1 MEARLWVGL
10 KGAEKVSI
18 VFEPIHDNR
27 ALSEKII
34 VQISDA
40 LIAGELKPGDR
51 LPPERELAEQFGVS
65 RTVIRDAVKTLA
77 GRGILHVKHG
87 AGIFVATSEENA
99 IGRLSALSEILP
111 LQGVGLRD
119 LFEIRKVLETE
130 GADWAARRRNGYHLE
145 RLRSILEDAHRTSE
159 NLEVLSDRDA
169 QFHVAIAEAS
179 QNLVLVRVM
188 LTLLDLLAQ
197 SRRESLS
204 IPGRAKLS
212 LKEHERI
219 VEEIEAQRPE
229 EARKT
234 MLEHLTSVESAILPE
249 SGER

>member
-1 MEARLWVGL
+1 M
-10 KGAEKVSI
+10 SI
-18 VFEPIHDNR
+18 VFEPVHDNR

-34 VQISDA
+34 AQISDA
-40 LIAGELKPGDR
+40 LVAGELKPGDR

-87 AGIFVATSEENA
+87 AGIFVTTSEENA
-99 IGRLSALSEILP
+99 IGRLGALSDILP
-111 LQGVGLRD
+111 LQGVSLRD
-119 LFEIRKVLETE
+119 LFEIRKVLEAE
-130 GADWAARRRNGYHLE
+130 GAEWAARRRNDYHLK
-145 RLRSILEDAHRTSE
+145 RLRGILEDAHRNSE
-159 NLEVLSDRDA
+159 NLEVLSERDA

-212 LKEHERI
+212 LKDHERI
-219 VEEIEAQRPE
+219 VEEIEAQRHE
-229 EARKT
+229 GARET
-234 MLEHLTSVESAILPE
+234 MLEHLTSVESAVLAE
-249 SGER
+249 SSER

>member
-1 MEARLWVGL
+1 
-10 KGAEKVSI
+10 VSI
-18 VFEPIHDNR
+18 VFEPVHDNR

-34 VQISDA
+34 AQISDA
-40 LIAGELKPGDR
+40 LVAGELKPGDR

-87 AGIFVATSEENA
+87 AGIFVTTSEENA
-99 IGRLSALSEILP
+99 IGRLGALSDILP
-111 LQGVGLRD
+111 LQGVRLRD
-119 LFEIRKVLETE
+119 LFEIRKVLEAE
-130 GADWAARRRNGYHLE
+130 GAEWAARRRNDYHLK
-145 RLRSILEDAHRTSE
+145 RLRGVLEDAHRNSE
-159 NLEVLSDRDA
+159 NLEVLSERDA

-188 LTLLDLLAQ
+188 LILLDLLAQ

-212 LKEHERI
+212 LKDHERI
-219 VEEIEAQRPE
+219 VEEIEAQRHE
-229 EARKT
+229 GARET
-234 MLEHLTSVESAILPE
+234 MLEHLTSVESAVLAE

>member
-1 MEARLWVGL
+1 
-10 KGAEKVSI
+10 VSI
-18 VFEPIHDNR
+18 VFEPVHDNR

-34 VQISDA
+34 AQISDA
-40 LIAGELKPGDR
+40 LVAGELKPGDR

-87 AGIFVATSEENA
+87 AGIFVTTSEENA
-99 IGRLSALSEILP
+99 IERLGALSDILP
-111 LQGVGLRD
+111 LQGVRLRD
-119 LFEIRKVLETE
+119 LFEIRKVLEAE
-130 GADWAARRRNGYHLE
+130 GAEWAARRRNDYHLE
-145 RLRSILEDAHRTSE
+145 RLRGILEDAHRNSE
-159 NLEVLSDRDA
+159 NLEVLSERDA

-212 LKEHERI
+212 LKDHERI
-219 VEEIEAQRPE
+219 LEEIEAQRHE
-229 EARKT
+229 GARET
-234 MLEHLTSVESAILPE
+234 MLEHLTSVESAVLAK

>member
-1 MEARLWVGL
+1 M
-10 KGAEKVSI
+10 
-18 VFEPIHDNR
+18 FEPVHDNR

-34 VQISDA
+34 VQISDV
-40 LIAGELKPGDR
+40 LITGGLKPGDR

-99 IGRLSALSEILP
+99 IGRLGALSDIFP

-119 LFEIRKVLETE
+119 LFEVRKVLETE
-130 GADWAARRRNGYHLE
+130 GAGWAARRRNEYHLE
-145 RLRSILEDAHRTSE
+145 RLRGILKDAHRSSE
-159 NLEVLSDRDA
+159 NLEVLSDQDA

-212 LKEHERI
+212 LKDHERI
-219 VEEIEAQRPE
+219 LEEIEAQRLE
-229 EARKT
+229 EARKA

>member
-1 MEARLWVGL
+1 M
-10 KGAEKVSI
+10 SI
-18 VFEPIHDNR
+18 VFEPVHDNR

-34 VQISDA
+34 AQISDA
-40 LIAGELKPGDR
+40 LVSGELKPGDR

-87 AGIFVATSEENA
+87 AGIFVTTSEENA
-99 IGRLSALSEILP
+99 MGRLGALSDILP
-111 LQGVGLRD
+111 LQGVSLRD
-119 LFEIRKVLETE
+119 LFEVRKVLEAE
-130 GADWAARRRNGYHLE
+130 GAEWAARRRNDYHLE
-145 RLRSILEDAHRTSE
+145 RLRGILEDAHRNSE
-159 NLEVLSDRDA
+159 NLEVLSERDA

-212 LKEHERI
+212 LKDYERI
-219 VEEIEAQRPE
+219 VEEIEAQRHE
-229 EARKT
+229 GARET
-234 MLEHLTSVESAILPE
+234 MLEHLTSVESAALAE

>member
-1 MEARLWVGL
+1 
-10 KGAEKVSI
+10 VSI
-18 VFEPIHDNR
+18 VFEPVHDNR

-34 VQISDA
+34 AQISDA
-40 LIAGELKPGDR
+40 LVAGELKPGDR

-87 AGIFVATSEENA
+87 AGIFVTTSEENA
-99 IGRLSALSEILP
+99 IGRLGALSDILP
-111 LQGVGLRD
+111 LQGVSLRD
-119 LFEIRKVLETE
+119 LFEIRKVLEAE
-130 GADWAARRRNGYHLE
+130 GAEWAARRRNDYHLK
-145 RLRSILEDAHRTSE
+145 RLRGILDDAYRNSE
-159 NLEVLSDRDA
+159 NIEVLSERDA

-212 LKEHERI
+212 LKDYERI
-219 VEEIEAQRPE
+219 VEEIEAQRHE
-229 EARKT
+229 GARET
-234 MLEHLTSVESAILPE
+234 MLEHLTSVESTVLAE
-249 SGER
+249 SGKR

>member
-1 MEARLWVGL
+1 M
-10 KGAEKVSI
+10 
-18 VFEPIHDNR
+18 FEPVHDNR

-34 VQISDA
+34 AQISDA
-40 LIAGELKPGDR
+40 LVAGELKPGDR

-87 AGIFVATSEENA
+87 AGIFVTTSEENA
-99 IGRLSALSEILP
+99 IGRLGALSDILP
-111 LQGVGLRD
+111 LQGVSLRD
-119 LFEIRKVLETE
+119 LFEIRKVLEAE
-130 GADWAARRRNGYHLE
+130 GAEWAARRRNDYHLK
-145 RLRSILEDAHRTSE
+145 RLRGILEDAYRNSE
-159 NLEVLSDRDA
+159 NIEVLSERDA

-212 LKEHERI
+212 LKDYERI
-219 VEEIEAQRPE
+219 VEEIEAQRHE
-229 EARKT
+229 GARET
-234 MLEHLTSVESAILPE
+234 MLEHLTSVESAVLAE

>member
-1 MEARLWVGL
+1 M
-10 KGAEKVSI
+10 SI
-18 VFEPIHDNR
+18 VFEPVHDNR

-34 VQISDA
+34 AQISDA
-40 LIAGELKPGDR
+40 LVSGELKPGDR

-87 AGIFVATSEENA
+87 AGIFVTTSEENA
-99 IGRLSALSEILP
+99 IGRLGALSDILP
-111 LQGVGLRD
+111 LQGVSLRD
-119 LFEIRKVLETE
+119 LFEVRKVLEAE
-130 GADWAARRRNGYHLE
+130 GAEWAARRRNDLHLK
-145 RLRSILEDAHRTSE
+145 RLRGILEDAYRNSE
-159 NLEVLSDRDA
+159 NVEVLSERDA

-204 IPGRAKLS
+204 IPGRVKLS
-212 LKEHERI
+212 LKDYERI
-219 VEEIEAQRPE
+219 VEEIEAQRHE
-229 EARKT
+229 GARET
-234 MLEHLTSVESAILPE
+234 MLEHLTSVESAALAE

>member
-1 MEARLWVGL
+1 MGL

-18 VFEPIHDNR
+18 VFEPVHDNR

-40 LIAGELKPGDR
+40 LIAGELKRGDR

-99 IGRLSALSEILP
+99 IRRLGALSDILP

-130 GADWAARRRNGYHLE
+130 GADWAARRRNHYHLE
-145 RLRSILEDAHRTSE
+145 RLRGILKDAHRNSE
-159 NLEVLSDRDA
+159 DLEVLSDRDA

-212 LKEHERI
+212 LKNHERI
-219 VEEIEAQRPE
+219 LEEIEAHRSE
-229 EARKT
+229 EAREA

>member
-1 MEARLWVGL
+1 
-10 KGAEKVSI
+10 VSI
-18 VFEPIHDNR
+18 VFEPVHDNR

-34 VQISDA
+34 AQISDA
-40 LIAGELKPGDR
+40 LVAGELQPGDR

-87 AGIFVATSEENA
+87 AGIFVTTSEENA
-99 IGRLSALSEILP
+99 IGRLGALSDILP
-111 LQGVGLRD
+111 LQGVRLRD
-119 LFEIRKVLETE
+119 LFEIRKVLEIE
-130 GADWAARRRNGYHLE
+130 GAEWAARRRNDYHLE
-145 RLRSILEDAHRTSE
+145 RLRGILEDAHRNSE
-159 NLEVLSDRDA
+159 NLEVLSERDV
-169 QFHVAIAEAS
+169 QFHVTIAEAS

-212 LKEHERI
+212 LKDHERI
-219 VEEIEAQRPE
+219 LEEIEAQRHE
-229 EARKT
+229 GARET
-234 MLEHLTSVESAILPE
+234 MLEHLTSVESAVLAE

>member
-1 MEARLWVGL
+1 MR
-10 KGAEKVSI
+10 I
-18 VFEPIHDNR
+18 VFEPVHDNR

-34 VQISDA
+34 AQIFDA
-40 LIAGELKPGDR
+40 LLAGELKPGDR

-87 AGIFVATSEENA
+87 AGIFVTTSEENA
-99 IGRLSALSEILP
+99 IERLGALSDILP
-111 LQGVGLRD
+111 LQGVRLRD
-119 LFEIRKVLETE
+119 LFEIRKVLEAE
-130 GADWAARRRNGYHLE
+130 GAEWAARRRNDYHLK
-145 RLRSILEDAHRTSE
+145 RLRGILEDAYRNSE
-159 NLEVLSDRDA
+159 NVEVLSERDA

-188 LTLLDLLAQ
+188 LILLDLLAH

-212 LKEHERI
+212 LKDYERI
-219 VEEIEAQRPE
+219 VEEIEAQRYE
-229 EARKT
+229 GARET
-234 MLEHLTSVESAILPE
+234 MLEHLTSVESAVLAE

>member
-1 MEARLWVGL
+1 VGL

-18 VFEPIHDNR
+18 VFEPVHDNR

-40 LIAGELKPGDR
+40 LIAGELKRGDR

-99 IGRLSALSEILP
+99 IGRLGVLSDILP

-130 GADWAARRRNGYHLE
+130 GADWAARRRNHYHLE
-145 RLRSILEDAHRTSE
+145 RLRGILKDAHRNSE
-159 NLEVLSDRDA
+159 DLEVLSDRDA

-212 LKEHERI
+212 LKDHERI
-219 VEEIEAQRPE
+219 LEEIEAHRSE
-229 EARKT
+229 EAREA

-249 SGER
+249 SDER

>member
-1 MEARLWVGL
+1 M
-10 KGAEKVSI
+10 SI
-18 VFEPIHDNR
+18 VFEPVHDNR

-34 VQISDA
+34 AQISDA
-40 LIAGELKPGDR
+40 LVAGELKPGDR

-87 AGIFVATSEENA
+87 AGIFVTTSEENA
-99 IGRLSALSEILP
+99 IGRLGALSDILP
-111 LQGVGLRD
+111 LQGVRLRD
-119 LFEIRKVLETE
+119 LFEIRKVLEAE
-130 GADWAARRRNGYHLE
+130 GAEWAARRRNDYHLK
-145 RLRSILEDAHRTSE
+145 RLRGILEDAHRNSE
-159 NLEVLSDRDA
+159 NLEVLSERDA

-188 LTLLDLLAQ
+188 LILLDLLAQ

-212 LKEHERI
+212 LKDYERI
-219 VEEIEAQRPE
+219 VEEIEAQRHE
-229 EARKT
+229 GARET
-234 MLEHLTSVESAILPE
+234 MLEHLTSVESAVLAE

>member
-1 MEARLWVGL
+1 
-10 KGAEKVSI
+10 VSI
-18 VFEPIHDNR
+18 VFEPVHDNR

-34 VQISDA
+34 AQISDA
-40 LIAGELKPGDR
+40 LVAGELKPGDR

-87 AGIFVATSEENA
+87 AGIFVTTSEENA
-99 IGRLSALSEILP
+99 IGRLGALSDILP
-111 LQGVGLRD
+111 LQGVSLRD
-119 LFEIRKVLETE
+119 LFEIRKVLEAE
-130 GADWAARRRNGYHLE
+130 GAEWAARRRNDHHLK
-145 RLRSILEDAHRTSE
+145 RLRGILEDAYRNSE
-159 NLEVLSDRDA
+159 NLEVLSERDA

-212 LKEHERI
+212 LKDHERI
-219 VEEIEAQRPE
+219 VGEIEAQRHE
-229 EARKT
+229 GARET
-234 MLEHLTSVESAILPE
+234 MLEHLTSVESAVLAE

>member
-1 MEARLWVGL
+1 
-10 KGAEKVSI
+10 VSI
-18 VFEPIHDNR
+18 VFEPVHDNR

-34 VQISDA
+34 AQISDA
-40 LIAGELKPGDR
+40 LVAGELQPGDR

-87 AGIFVATSEENA
+87 AGIFVTTSEENA
-99 IGRLSALSEILP
+99 IGRLGALSDILP
-111 LQGVGLRD
+111 LQGVRLSD
-119 LFEIRKVLETE
+119 LFEIRKVLEVE
-130 GADWAARRRNGYHLE
+130 GAEWAARRRNDYHLE
-145 RLRSILEDAHRTSE
+145 RLRGILEDAHRNSE
-159 NLEVLSDRDA
+159 NLEVLSERDV
-169 QFHVAIAEAS
+169 QFHVTIAEAS

-212 LKEHERI
+212 LKDHERI
-219 VEEIEAQRPE
+219 VEEIEAQRHE
-229 EARKT
+229 GARET
-234 MLEHLTSVESAILPE
+234 MLEHLTSVESAVLAE

>member
-1 MEARLWVGL
+1 
-10 KGAEKVSI
+10 VSI
-18 VFEPIHDNR
+18 VFEPVHDNR

-34 VQISDA
+34 AQISDA
-40 LIAGELKPGDR
+40 LVAGELQPGDR

-87 AGIFVATSEENA
+87 AGIFVTTSEENA
-99 IGRLSALSEILP
+99 IGRLGALSDILP
-111 LQGVGLRD
+111 LQGVRLRD
-119 LFEIRKVLETE
+119 LFEIRKVLEIE
-130 GADWAARRRNGYHLE
+130 GAEWAARRRNDYHLE
-145 RLRSILEDAHRTSE
+145 RLRGILEDAHRNSE
-159 NLEVLSDRDA
+159 NLEVLSERDV
-169 QFHVAIAEAS
+169 QFHVTIAEAS

-212 LKEHERI
+212 LKDHERI
-219 VEEIEAQRPE
+219 VEEIEAQRHE
-229 EARKT
+229 GARET
-234 MLEHLTSVESAILPE
+234 MLEHLTSVESAVLAE

>member
-1 MEARLWVGL
+1 M
-10 KGAEKVSI
+10 SI
-18 VFEPIHDNR
+18 VFEPVHDNR

-34 VQISDA
+34 AQISDA
-40 LIAGELKPGDR
+40 LVSGELKPGDR

-87 AGIFVATSEENA
+87 AGIFVTTSEENA
-99 IGRLSALSEILP
+99 IGRLGALSDILP
-111 LQGVGLRD
+111 LQGVSLRD
-119 LFEIRKVLETE
+119 LFEVRKVLEAE
-130 GADWAARRRNGYHLE
+130 GAEWAARRRNDYHLK
-145 RLRSILEDAHRTSE
+145 RLRDILEDAYRNSE
-159 NLEVLSDRDA
+159 NIEVLSERDA

-204 IPGRAKLS
+204 IPGRARLS
-212 LKEHERI
+212 LKDHERI
-219 VEEIEAQRPE
+219 LEKIEAQRHE
-229 EARKT
+229 RARET
-234 MLEHLTSVESAILPE
+234 MLEHLTSVESAVLAE

>member
-1 MEARLWVGL
+1 
-10 KGAEKVSI
+10 VSI
-18 VFEPIHDNR
+18 VFEPVHDNR

-34 VQISDA
+34 AQISDA
-40 LIAGELKPGDR
+40 LVSGALKPGDR

-87 AGIFVATSEENA
+87 AGIFVTTSEENA
-99 IGRLSALSEILP
+99 IGRLEALSDILP
-111 LQGVGLRD
+111 LQGVSLRD
-119 LFEIRKVLETE
+119 LFEIRKVLEAE
-130 GADWAARRRNGYHLE
+130 GAEWAARRRNDYHLK
-145 RLRSILEDAHRTSE
+145 RLRGILEDAYRNSE
-159 NLEVLSDRDA
+159 NIEVLSERDA

-212 LKEHERI
+212 LKDYERI
-219 VEEIEAQRPE
+219 VEEIEAQRHE
-229 EARKT
+229 GARET
-234 MLEHLTSVESAILPE
+234 MLEHLTSVESTVLAE

>member
-1 MEARLWVGL
+1 
-10 KGAEKVSI
+10 VSI
-18 VFEPIHDNR
+18 VFEPVHDNR

-34 VQISDA
+34 AQISDA
-40 LIAGELKPGDR
+40 LVAGELKPGDR

-87 AGIFVATSEENA
+87 AGIFVTTSEENA
-99 IGRLSALSEILP
+99 IGRLGALSDILP
-111 LQGVGLRD
+111 LQGVRLRD
-119 LFEIRKVLETE
+119 LFEIRKVLEAE
-130 GADWAARRRNGYHLE
+130 GAEWAARRRNDYHLK
-145 RLRSILEDAHRTSE
+145 RLRGILEDAHRNSE
-159 NLEVLSDRDA
+159 NLEVLSERDA

-197 SRRESLS
+197 SRRETLS

-212 LKEHERI
+212 LKDHERI
-219 VEEIEAQRPE
+219 VEEIEAQRHE
-229 EARKT
+229 GAREA
-234 MLEHLTSVESAILPE
+234 MLEHLTSVESAVLAE

>member
-1 MEARLWVGL
+1 M
-10 KGAEKVSI
+10 SI
-18 VFEPIHDNR
+18 VFEPVHDNR

-34 VQISDA
+34 AQISDA
-40 LIAGELKPGDR
+40 LVSGELKPGDR

-87 AGIFVATSEENA
+87 AGIFVTTSEENA
-99 IGRLSALSEILP
+99 IGRLGALSDILP
-111 LQGVGLRD
+111 LQGVSLRE
-119 LFEIRKVLETE
+119 LFEIRKVLEAE
-130 GADWAARRRNGYHLE
+130 GAEWAARRRNDYHLK
-145 RLRSILEDAHRTSE
+145 RLRGILEDAYRNSE
-159 NLEVLSDRDA
+159 NIEVLSERDA

-188 LTLLDLLAQ
+188 LTLLDLLVQ

-212 LKEHERI
+212 LKDYERI
-219 VEEIEAQRPE
+219 VEEIEAQRHE
-229 EARKT
+229 GARET
-234 MLEHLTSVESAILPE
+234 MLEHLTSVESAGLAE

>member
-1 MEARLWVGL
+1 
-10 KGAEKVSI
+10 VSI
-18 VFEPIHDNR
+18 VFEPVHDNR

-34 VQISDA
+34 AQISDA
-40 LIAGELKPGDR
+40 LVAGELQPGDR

-87 AGIFVATSEENA
+87 AGIFVTTSEENA
-99 IGRLSALSEILP
+99 IGRLGALSDILP
-111 LQGVGLRD
+111 LQGVRLRD
-119 LFEIRKVLETE
+119 LFEIRKVLEVE
-130 GADWAARRRNGYHLE
+130 GAEWAARRRNDYHLE
-145 RLRSILEDAHRTSE
+145 RLRGILEDAHRNSE
-159 NLEVLSDRDA
+159 NLEVLSERDV
-169 QFHVAIAEAS
+169 QFHVTIAEAS

-212 LKEHERI
+212 LKDHERI
-219 VEEIEAQRPE
+219 VEEIEAQRHE
-229 EARKT
+229 GARET
-234 MLEHLTSVESAILPE
+234 MLEHLTSVESAVLAE

>member
-1 MEARLWVGL
+1 M
-10 KGAEKVSI
+10 SI
-18 VFEPIHDNR
+18 VFEPVHDNR

-34 VQISDA
+34 AQISDA
-40 LIAGELKPGDR
+40 LVAGELKPGDR

-87 AGIFVATSEENA
+87 AGIFVTTSEENA
-99 IGRLSALSEILP
+99 IGRLGALSDILP
-111 LQGVGLRD
+111 LQGVSLRD
-119 LFEIRKVLETE
+119 LFEIRKVLEAE
-130 GADWAARRRNGYHLE
+130 GAEWAARRRNDYHLK
-145 RLRSILEDAHRTSE
+145 RLRGILKDAYRNSE
-159 NLEVLSDRDA
+159 NIEVLSERDA

-212 LKEHERI
+212 LKDHERI
-219 VEEIEAQRPE
+219 VEEIEAQRHE
-229 EARKT
+229 GARET
-234 MLEHLTSVESAILPE
+234 MLEHLTSVESAVLAE

>member
-1 MEARLWVGL
+1 M
-10 KGAEKVSI
+10 
-18 VFEPIHDNR
+18 FEPVHDNR

-34 VQISDA
+34 AQISDV
-40 LIAGELKPGDR
+40 LVSGELKPGDR

-87 AGIFVATSEENA
+87 AGIFVTTSEENA
-99 IGRLSALSEILP
+99 IGRLGALSDILP
-111 LQGVGLRD
+111 LQGVSLRD
-119 LFEIRKVLETE
+119 LFEIRKVLEAE
-130 GADWAARRRNGYHLE
+130 GAEWAARRRNDYHLK
-145 RLRSILEDAHRTSE
+145 RLRGILEDAYRNSE
-159 NLEVLSDRDA
+159 NIEVLSERDA

-212 LKEHERI
+212 LKDYERI
-219 VEEIEAQRPE
+219 VEEIEAQRHE
-229 EARKT
+229 GARET
-234 MLEHLTSVESAILPE
+234 MLEHLTSVESAGLAE

>member
-1 MEARLWVGL
+1 MAGREA
-10 KGAEKVSI
+10 AEKMSI
-18 VFEPIHDNR
+18 MFEPIHDNR

-34 VQISDA
+34 SQISDA
-40 LIAGELKPGDR
+40 LVRGELEPGDR

-87 AGIFVATSEENA
+87 AGIFVATSEENM
-99 IGRLSALSEILP
+99 IGRLGALSGILP
-111 LQGVGLRD
+111 VQGTGLRD
-119 LFEIRKVLETE
+119 LFEVRKVLEAE
-130 GADWAARRRNGYHLE
+130 GAEWAARGRNAYHVE
-145 RLRSILEDAHRTSE
+145 RLRGILDDAYWHSDDP
-159 NLEVLSDRDA
+159 EVLSERDA
-169 QFHVAIAEAS
+169 QFHVAIVEAS

-212 LKEHERI
+212 LKDHERI
-219 VEEIEAQRPE
+219 VEAIEAQRPA
-229 EARKT
+229 EAREA
-234 MLEHLTSVESAILPE
+234 MLAHLTSVESAILPG
-249 SGER
+249 SGEQ

>member
-1 MEARLWVGL
+1 VGW
-10 KGAEKVSI
+10 KGAKKVSI
-18 VFEPIHDNR
+18 MFEPIHDNR

-34 VQISDA
+34 TQISDA

-99 IGRLSALSEILP
+99 IGRLGALSDILP
-111 LQGVGLRD
+111 LQGVHLRD
-119 LFEIRKVLETE
+119 LFEMRKVLEAE
-130 GADWAARRRNGYHLE
+130 GAGWAAGRRNDYHLE
-145 RLRSILEDAHRTSE
+145 RLKGILEDAHRNSE
-159 NLEVLSDRDA
+159 NLEVLSERDA

-188 LTLLDLLAQ
+188 LTLLDLLAA
-197 SRRESLS
+197 SRRETLS
-204 IPGRAKLS
+204 IPGRARRS
-212 LKEHERI
+212 LEDHERI
-219 VEEIEAQRPE
+219 LRGIYDQDPDEALH
-229 EARKT
+229 A
-234 MLEHLTSVESAILPE
+234 MLDHLNSVERSLADLRE
-249 SGER
+249 KARR

>member
-1 MEARLWVGL
+1 M
-10 KGAEKVSI
+10 SI
-18 VFEPIHDNR
+18 VFEPVHDNR

-34 VQISDA
+34 AQISDA
-40 LIAGELKPGDR
+40 LVSGELKPGDR
-51 LPPERELAEQFGVS
+51 LPPEPELAEQFGVS

-87 AGIFVATSEENA
+87 AGIFVTTSEENA
-99 IGRLSALSEILP
+99 IERLGALSDILP
-111 LQGVGLRD
+111 LQGVRLRD
-119 LFEIRKVLETE
+119 LFEIRKVLEAE
-130 GADWAARRRNGYHLE
+130 GAEWAARRRNDYHLK
-145 RLRSILEDAHRTSE
+145 RLRGILEDAHRNSE
-159 NLEVLSDRDA
+159 NLEVLSERDA

-212 LKEHERI
+212 LKDHERI
-219 VEEIEAQRPE
+219 LEEIEAQRHE
-229 EARKT
+229 GARET
-234 MLEHLTSVESAILPE
+234 MLEHLTSVESAVLAE

>member
-1 MEARLWVGL
+1 
-10 KGAEKVSI
+10 VSI
-18 VFEPIHDNR
+18 VFEPVHDNR

-34 VQISDA
+34 AQISDA
-40 LIAGELKPGDR
+40 LVAGELKPGDR

-87 AGIFVATSEENA
+87 AGIFVSTSEENA
-99 IGRLSALSEILP
+99 IGRLGALSDILP
-111 LQGVGLRD
+111 LQGVSLRD
-119 LFEIRKVLETE
+119 LFEIRKVLEAE
-130 GADWAARRRNGYHLE
+130 GAEWAARRRNDYHLK
-145 RLRSILEDAHRTSE
+145 RLRGILEDAYRNSE
-159 NLEVLSDRDA
+159 NIEVLSERDA

-212 LKEHERI
+212 LKDYERI
-219 VEEIEAQRPE
+219 VEEIEAQRHE
-229 EARKT
+229 GARET
-234 MLEHLTSVESAILPE
+234 MLEHLTSVEAAVLAE

>member
-1 MEARLWVGL
+1 M
-10 KGAEKVSI
+10 SI
-18 VFEPIHDNR
+18 VFEPVHDNR

-34 VQISDA
+34 AQISDA
-40 LIAGELKPGDR
+40 LVSGELKPGDR

-87 AGIFVATSEENA
+87 AGIFVSTSEENA
-99 IGRLSALSEILP
+99 IGRLGALSDILP
-111 LQGVGLRD
+111 LQGVSLRD
-119 LFEIRKVLETE
+119 LFEIRKVLEAE
-130 GADWAARRRNGYHLE
+130 GAEWAARRRNDYHLK
-145 RLRSILEDAHRTSE
+145 RLRGILEDAYRNSE
-159 NLEVLSDRDA
+159 HIEVLSERDA

-204 IPGRAKLS
+204 IPGRAELS
-212 LKEHERI
+212 LKDYERI
-219 VEEIEAQRPE
+219 VEEIEAQRHE
-229 EARKT
+229 GARET
-234 MLEHLTSVESAILPE
+234 MLEHLTSVESAVLAE

>member
-1 MEARLWVGL
+1 M
-10 KGAEKVSI
+10 SI
-18 VFEPIHDNR
+18 VFEPVHDNR

-34 VQISDA
+34 AQISDA
-40 LIAGELKPGDR
+40 LVSGELKPGDR

-87 AGIFVATSEENA
+87 AGIFVTTSEENA
-99 IGRLSALSEILP
+99 IGRLGALSDILP
-111 LQGVGLRD
+111 LQGVSLRD
-119 LFEIRKVLETE
+119 LFEVRKVLEAE
-130 GADWAARRRNGYHLE
+130 GAEWAARRRNDYHLK
-145 RLRSILEDAHRTSE
+145 RLRGILEDAYRNSE
-159 NLEVLSDRDA
+159 NVEVLSERDA

-212 LKEHERI
+212 LKDYERI
-219 VEEIEAQRPE
+219 VEEIEAQRHE
-229 EARKT
+229 GARET
-234 MLEHLTSVESAILPE
+234 MLEHLTSVESAALAE

>member
-1 MEARLWVGL
+1 M
-10 KGAEKVSI
+10 SI
-18 VFEPIHDNR
+18 MFEPIHDNR

-34 VQISDA
+34 SQISDA
-40 LIAGELKPGDR
+40 LVRGELKPGDR

-77 GRGILHVKHG
+77 GRGILHVRHG
-87 AGIFVATSEENA
+87 AGIFVATSEENM
-99 IGRLSALSEILP
+99 IGRLGALSDILP
-111 LQGVGLRD
+111 VQGTGLQD
-119 LFEIRKVLETE
+119 LFEVRKVLEVE
-130 GADWAARRRNGYHLE
+130 GAEWAARSRNAYHLE
-145 RLRSILEDAHRTSE
+145 RLRGILDDAYQHSDDP
-159 NLEVLSDRDA
+159 EVLSEKDA

-212 LKEHERI
+212 LRDHERI
-219 VEEIEAQRPE
+219 VEEIEAQKPGKAR
-229 EARKT
+229 EA
-234 MLEHLTSVESAILPE
+234 MLNHLTSVESAILPD
-249 SGER
+249 SDER

>member
-1 MEARLWVGL
+1 
-10 KGAEKVSI
+10 VSI
-18 VFEPIHDNR
+18 VFEPVHDNR

-34 VQISDA
+34 AQISDA
-40 LIAGELKPGDR
+40 LVAGELKPGDR

-87 AGIFVATSEENA
+87 AGIFVTTSEENA
-99 IGRLSALSEILP
+99 IERLGALSDILP
-111 LQGVGLRD
+111 LQGVRLRD
-119 LFEIRKVLETE
+119 LFEIRKVLEAE
-130 GADWAARRRNGYHLE
+130 GAEWAARRRNDYHLE
-145 RLRSILEDAHRTSE
+145 RLRGILEDAHRNSE
-159 NLEVLSDRDA
+159 NLEVLSERDA

-212 LKEHERI
+212 LKDHERI
-219 VEEIEAQRPE
+219 LEEIEAQRHE
-229 EARKT
+229 RARET
-234 MLEHLTSVESAILPE
+234 MLEHLTSVESAVLAK

>member
-1 MEARLWVGL
+1 M
-10 KGAEKVSI
+10 SI
-18 VFEPIHDNR
+18 VFEPVHDNR

-34 VQISDA
+34 AQISDA
-40 LIAGELKPGDR
+40 LVAGELKPGDR

-87 AGIFVATSEENA
+87 AGIFVTTSEENA
-99 IGRLSALSEILP
+99 IGRLGALSDILP
-111 LQGVGLRD
+111 LQGVSLRD
-119 LFEIRKVLETE
+119 LFEIRKVLEAE
-130 GADWAARRRNGYHLE
+130 GAEWAARRRNDYHLK
-145 RLRSILEDAHRTSE
+145 RLRGILEDAYRNSE
-159 NLEVLSDRDA
+159 NIEVLSERDA

-212 LKEHERI
+212 LKAYERI
-219 VEEIEAQRPE
+219 VEEIEAQRHE
-229 EARKT
+229 GARET
-234 MLEHLTSVESAILPE
+234 MLEHLTSVESTVLAE